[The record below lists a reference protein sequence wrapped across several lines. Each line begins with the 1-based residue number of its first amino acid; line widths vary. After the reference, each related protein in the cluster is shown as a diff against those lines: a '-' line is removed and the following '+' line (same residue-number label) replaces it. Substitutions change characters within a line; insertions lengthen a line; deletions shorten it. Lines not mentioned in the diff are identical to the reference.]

1 MYEHD
6 PTFAGLEGFVAE
18 LVGAGVAHACV
29 MPGARSTPLALT
41 LVSHPRLRAW
51 SHIDER
57 SGAFF
62 ALGIA
67 KATRRPVAVACTS
80 GTAAANLLPAAVEAS
95 YAHVPLLLLTAD
107 RPPELRDCGA
117 RQTIDQI
124 KLYGTHV
131 KWFAEAGM
139 ADAGQQYFRTLARQA
154 VARACANP
162 PGPVHLNFPFREPLM
177 PRPAPPARAANA
189 AEETADFLGL
199 RPSTGSGRAE
209 KVNDIKATTAQA
221 ELVEAGFVSLSTLPE
236 AEAIPELLAPAAAAA
251 PPDAAVRALAATLAA
266 TPRGLIVC
274 GPQDAGAAFAPAVT
288 ALAKLLGYPILAD
301 PTSQVR
307 SGSHDTSLVVDA
319 YDTLLRDETFAR
331 NVAPDVILRFGP
343 LPTAKAFTN
352 YLQQHPR
359 CRQIVVDPQ
368 TPWNDPTSTATD
380 MAPWDPVIT
389 CDELCRRLS
398 DRVRRADE
406 AWQVQWMTATR
417 RVRRAIQSQL
427 EGLHELFE
435 GKVFAELARLLPEGS
450 WLYVGNSMP
459 VRDLESFWPA
469 GSRTIRFLSNR
480 GANGIDGFISSGL
493 GAAAVSEH
501 PVVIVTGDLAFYHD
515 LNGLLAAKRHGVRA
529 TIIVINNDGGGIF
542 SFLPQ
547 AQCGDQAAEY
557 FFTPHGLDFRGAV
570 EMYGCGFTRVSS
582 WEQFRDAV
590 AAALRAPQTQVIEVP
605 SDRQRNVE
613 LHRQIWAA
621 AARAL
626 A

>member
-6 PTFAGLEGFVAE
+6 PTFAGLEAFVAE
-18 LVGAGVAHACV
+18 LVAAGVAHACV

-41 LVSHPRLRAW
+41 LVSHPKLHAW

-67 KATRRPVAVACTS
+67 KAARRPVAVACTS

-107 RPPELRDCGA
+107 RPAELRDCGA

-124 KLYGTHV
+124 KLYGTQV

-139 ADAGQQYFRTLARQA
+139 ADAGPRYFRTLARQA

-177 PRPAPPARAANA
+177 PRPTPPASAANA
-189 AEETADFLGL
+189 AEETSTQGSLPSSARIL
-199 RPSTGSGRAE
+199 RVGEGWGEGAEETRGRGS
-209 KVNDIKATTAQA
+209 V
-221 ELVEAGFVSLSTLPE
+221 STLSE
-236 AEAIPELLAPAAAAA
+236 AEPIAELLAPAAAAA
-251 PPDAAVRALAATLAA
+251 PPDAAVQALAATLAA

-288 ALAKLLGYPILAD
+288 ALAKILGYPILAD

-307 SGSHDTSLVVDA
+307 SGSHDVSLVVDT

-331 NVAPDVILRFGP
+331 NLAPDVILRFGP
-343 LPTAKAFTN
+343 LPAAKALTN

-368 TPWNDPTSTATD
+368 APWNDPTSTATD
-380 MAPWDPVIT
+380 MAPWDPVT
-389 CDELCRRLS
+389 VCDELCRWLS
-398 DRVRRADE
+398 GGVRRADE
-406 AWQVQWMTATR
+406 AWQMQWMTAAA
-417 RVRRAIQSQL
+417 RVRGAIHGQL

-435 GKVFAELARLLPEGS
+435 GKVFAELARLLPDGS
-450 WLYVGNSMP
+450 CLYVGNSMP

-480 GANGIDGFISSGL
+480 GANGIDGFVSSGL
-493 GAAAVSEH
+493 GAAAVSER

-547 AQCGDQAAEY
+547 AECGDQAAEY

-582 WEQFRDAV
+582 WEQFRNAV
-590 AAALRAPQTQVIEVP
+590 AASLQAPQTQIIEVP
-605 SDRQRNVE
+605 SERQRNVE

-621 AARAL
+621 ATRAL
-626 A
+626 AQR

>member
-139 ADAGQQYFRTLARQA
+139 ADAGQRYFRTLARQA

-177 PRPAPPARAANA
+177 PRPAPPARAAE
-189 AEETADFLGL
+189 AEANEA
-199 RPSTGSGRAE
+199 
-209 KVNDIKATTAQA
+209 
-221 ELVEAGFVSLSTLPE
+221 EAG
-236 AEAIPELLAPAAAAA
+236 AIPELLAPEATAA
-251 PPDAAVRALAATLAA
+251 PPDAAARALAATLAT

-274 GPQDAGAAFAPAVT
+274 GPQDAGTAFAPAVT

-343 LPTAKAFTN
+343 LPTAKAFTD
-352 YLQQHPR
+352 YLQQHPS
-359 CRQIVVDPQ
+359 CRHIVVDPQ

-380 MAPWDPVIT
+380 MAPWNPVT
-389 CDELCRRLS
+389 MCDELCRRLS
-398 DRVRRADE
+398 DGVRRADE
-406 AWQVQWMTATR
+406 AWQTQWMTVTR
-417 RVRRAIQSQL
+417 RVRHAIQSQL

-582 WEQFRDAV
+582 WEQFRNAV
-590 AAALRAPQTQVIEVP
+590 AASLHAPQTRVIEVP

-621 AARAL
+621 AARTL
-626 A
+626 AQR